1 MIRVKRYKKLLG
13 VIIIVL
19 IVILLIIVIE
29 IRGRERTAQQQ
40 QQQIAAPLTVA
51 SQFMGDPNITKCQ
64 TGTSLHLGRYVGNT
78 IPTEIGPLTQLT
90 TLFLNGTIG
99 NLIQHLRELVTSLC
113 SKIHILVGTIP
124 SSLCSLTG

>member
-78 IPTEIGPLTQLT
+78 IPTEIGRLTIET
-90 TLFLNGTIG
+90 TTRTRTTRFTRTIQQT
-99 NLIQHLRELVTSLC
+99 IQQTSIGC
-113 SKIHILVGTIP
+113 IVMERWE
-124 SSLCSLTG
+124 